1 MGKVNQIIVTINT
14 SAMPKENEE
23 KLMGRVCAREYVH
36 NDETFLNM
44 GGIL

>member
-1 MGKVNQIIVTINT
+1 MGKVNQIIVTINA
-14 SAMPKENEE
+14 SAMPKE
-23 KLMGRVCAREYVH
+23 